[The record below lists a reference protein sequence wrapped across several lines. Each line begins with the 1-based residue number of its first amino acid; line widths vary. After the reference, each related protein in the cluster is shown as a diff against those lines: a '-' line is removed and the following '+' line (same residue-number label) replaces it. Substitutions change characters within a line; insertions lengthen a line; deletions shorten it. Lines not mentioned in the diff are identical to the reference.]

1 MRKSL
6 IILAAGLLVAVA
18 GYASFCFFSSACTR
32 EMLRG
37 QAPELAWLKKEFNLS
52 DTEYGRT
59 TDLHDAYLPGCQ
71 ERCRH
76 IAAKDA
82 EIKRLLAQSNGL
94 TPEIEKALT
103 EAAQL
108 KVECQVAMLKHF
120 CAVSQTMP
128 PEQGKRYLAWVQ
140 EKTFLSDHGMKS
152 TSESV
157 RPSHD
162 HHE

>member
-1 MRKSL
+1 MKKSL
-6 IILAAGLLVAVA
+6 IILAAGLLLAMA
-18 GYASFCFFSSACTR
+18 GYTGLCVFSCASNR
-32 EMLRG
+32 QLLRG

-52 DTEYGRT
+52 DAEYGRIM
-59 TDLHDAYLPGCQ
+59 DLHGAYLPGCR
-71 ERCRH
+71 ERCHR

-82 EIKRLLAQSNGL
+82 ELKRLLAETNDL
-94 TPEIEKALT
+94 TPEIERAFS

-108 KVECQVAMLKHF
+108 KVECQIAMLKHF

-157 RPSHD
+157 RPGHD
-162 HHE
+162 PHD